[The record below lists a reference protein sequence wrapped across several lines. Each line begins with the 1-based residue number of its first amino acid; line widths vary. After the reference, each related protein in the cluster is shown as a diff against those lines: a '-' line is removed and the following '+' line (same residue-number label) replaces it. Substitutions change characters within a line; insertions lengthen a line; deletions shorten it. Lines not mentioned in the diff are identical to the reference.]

1 MKESAE
7 LEAHVNWVVTNDVPQ
22 SLKIKEIRSA
32 THLDPVLCDLYK
44 IIENQQTIDGAKF
57 RQYRNV
63 AEEPSIANGV
73 ILRGNRIIIP
83 KSLQNK
89 VIKIAHE
96 GHQGLVKTKQLL
108 RSRVWFPKMDEAV
121 SAVLGPC
128 IACQAT
134 VNTPSQEPV
143 KSTQLPNGP
152 WESLAVD
159 YYGPLP
165 SGDYVLVVI
174 DEYSRFPEIEFTTST
189 SAKEQF
195 QSWTAFS
202 RPMVFQFS

>member
-1 MKESAE
+1 M
-7 LEAHVNWVVTNDVPQ
+7 PP

-32 THLDPVLCDLYK
+32 IHLYPVLRDLYK
-44 IIENQQTIDGAKF
+44 VIENQQTIDGARF

-63 AEEPSIANGV
+63 AEELSIAKGV

-121 SAVLGPC
+121 SAVVNPC

-134 VNTPSQEPV
+134 VNMPSQEPV

-174 DEYSRFPEIEFTTST
+174 DEYSRFPEIEFTTS
-189 SAKEQF
+189 SQLKQHF
-195 QSWTAFS
+195 QSWTVFS
-202 RPMVFQFS
+202 RTTVFQFS

>member
-1 MKESAE
+1 M
-7 LEAHVNWVVTNDVPQ
+7 
-22 SLKIKEIRSA
+22 
-32 THLDPVLCDLYK
+32 
-44 IIENQQTIDGAKF
+44 
-57 RQYRNV
+57 
-63 AEEPSIANGV
+63 
-73 ILRGNRIIIP
+73 RGNRIEP